1 MDDKSERNLYDN
13 IYVIGNNYDGCLLTG
28 DNDDVTIFSECKLL
42 KNLEHKNMLLNHN
55 YINFGLKSAGLI
67 DGIIKLII

>member
-28 DNDDVTIFSECKLL
+28 DNDD
-42 KNLEHKNMLLNHN
+42 
-55 YINFGLKSAGLI
+55 
-67 DGIIKLII
+67 DD